1 MIFQDHRTKK
11 NEKNVPVKL
20 GLTSEIQSNQ
30 ILLQYDTY
38 FCATYNCAWIIEMQ
52 AKVDLFVGRISNK
65 DSLK

>member
-20 GLTSEIQSNQ
+20 GSTSEIQSNQ

-38 FCATYNCAWIIEMQ
+38 FCATYNCA
-52 AKVDLFVGRISNK
+52 
-65 DSLK
+65 